1 MFEDLKLDEND
12 EDGGDDADTA
22 PRDQAPGGVY
32 LDEGDMDL

>member
-12 EDGGDDADTA
+12 QDGASV
-22 PRDQAPGGVY
+22 PRDDVAGGVT